1 MYLAWRDPDTTDWR
15 VVGQL
20 SEQNGS
26 YSFGYTKGAL
36 CSDKFQTFDGMQDLH
51 TRYVSRDLFPM
62 FKNRILSKKRPEYPE
77 FLQWLGL
84 REEDATPI
92 SILGRSGGL
101 RGTDQL
107 QLFKR
112 LEFRDDGSFE
122 AYFFVHGLRYLPQNT
137 VDRVDRLQ
145 LGEKLFLCPDSQN
158 EYDADAVLIRADSP
172 PEIIGYCP
180 RYLAKPIKKLLLQD
194 SACLTISVEVLQETA
209 PMNYKL
215 LCKLVGRTGSVGD
228 SPISGDEYELLVSK
242 GGVAN
247 DVFAEQVAQ

>member
-20 SEQNGS
+20 SEQDGS
-26 YSFGYTKGAL
+26 YFFGYTKGAL
-36 CSDKFQTFDGMQDLH
+36 CSNKFQTFDGMQDLH
-51 TRYVSRDLFPM
+51 KRYESRELFPM
-62 FKNRILSKKRPEYPE
+62 FKNRILPKNRPEYPE

-137 VDRVDRLQ
+137 ADRVDRLQ

-158 EYDADAVLIRADSP
+158 EYDAEAVLIRADRP

-180 RYLAKPIKKLLLQD
+180 RYLAKAIKKLLLQD
-194 SACLTISVEVLQETA
+194 SNCLTISVEALQESA
-209 PMNYKL
+209 PINYKL
-215 LCKLVGRTGSVGD
+215 LCKLVGNAGSVVD
-228 SPISGDEYELLVSK
+228 SLVSDEEYELLANYA
-242 GGVAN
+242 GVTT
-247 DVFAEQVAQ
+247 